1 MRIWRWRGVL
11 SGESSKSAPPVL
23 LLLVPLLLMA
33 QAASMKEMMSIFK
46 HAKAVSEKLNGC
58 TNYCQVGATAGL
70 STNPHALGDR
80 NKANQKAYFYK
91 HCVAGTG
98 YDSPPAFRKPCIRSR

>member
-1 MRIWRWRGVL
+1 M
-11 SGESSKSAPPVL
+11 S
-23 LLLVPLLLMA
+23 
-33 QAASMKEMMSIFK
+33 EMMSIFK

-91 HCVAGTG
+91 HCVAGALRFPT
-98 YDSPPAFRKPCIRSR
+98 SFPLECSRGGGLSVDQG